1 MEDQETK
8 EDKLKDKLVQNLP
21 HLQALSQSKK
31 KRKYLRL
38 DNILKTFKVT
48 TTLSKALKKTPTFA
62 KKILTKKKY

>member
-31 KRKYLRL
+31 RKE
-38 DNILKTFKVT
+38 IFKVR
-48 TTLSKALKKTPTFA
+48 
-62 KKILTKKKY
+62 